1 MDLHSCQEDQTRL
14 GMMHDLYVGLLSS
27 VCVIAFVCLFVYLF
41 AVCLSGCVCLL
52 FVYLFVCVSVM
63 VSKHLCVVFRPHIKT
78 IFQGISAKVNE
89 EPCCDWV
96 SHQHNTVDSM
106 YLLGCFVCVGWS

>member
-1 MDLHSCQEDQTRL
+1 MLVCYLLFVSLH
-14 GMMHDLYVGLLSS
+14 LS
-27 VCVIAFVCLFVYLF
+27 VCLFICLS
-41 AVCLSGCVCLL
+41 VCLSGCVCLL

-63 VSKHLCVVFRPHIKT
+63 VSKYLCVVFRPHIKT
-78 IFQGISAKVNE
+78 IFQGISAKVNG

>member
-1 MDLHSCQEDQTRL
+1 MTC
-14 GMMHDLYVGLLSS
+14 MLLRYL
-27 VCVIAFVCLFVYLF
+27 LFVSLHLS
-41 AVCLSGCVCLL
+41 VCLSGCVCLL
-52 FVYLFVCVSVM
+52 FVFLFVFVCVSVCLCVYY

-78 IFQGISAKVNE
+78 IFQGISAKVNG